1 MHHIVSDGWS
11 HGVFWRE
18 LAVLYDAF
26 TTGQPSPLP
35 RSLIQYADFAY
46 WQQQWL
52 RGEVLDTQLAYWKQ
66 QLAGVSMLQLPT
78 DHPRP
83 AVQTFR
89 GARHFLTL
97 SPTLTQALKT
107 LSQRH
112 GVTLFMTLL
121 AAFQT
126 LLHRYTGQDDIAVG
140 SLIANRNRVELE
152 GLIGFF
158 VNTLVL
164 RTDLSGDPSFRE
176 LLERVRAVTLGAY
189 EHQDMPYEKLLEALR
204 PPRDLSRN
212 PLFQVLFVLH
222 NTPQQALEL
231 PGLTVHPLEIDPGT
245 ARFDITLE
253 FWETPEGLRGRFEYS
268 TDLFE
273 AATIA
278 RMAGH
283 LQTLLE
289 GIVAD
294 PEQRLS
300 QLPLLTA
307 DERHRMLVEWNTTTA
322 PYPNDQCIHTC
333 LRPRSLALPTPLLW
347 SVVTSLSPTAN
358 SIAVPI
364 RWRTISWRS
373 GSEGGAGG
381 ALYRALP
388 RYGGGTA
395 GYPQGRGGLCAT

>member
-1 MHHIVSDGWS
+1 
-11 HGVFWRE
+11 
-18 LAVLYDAF
+18 LYEAF

-35 RSLIQYADFAY
+35 VLSIQYADFAH

-52 RGEVLDTQLAYWKQ
+52 RGEVLDTQLAYWKW
-66 QLAGVSMLQLPT
+66 QLSGVPTLQLPT

-97 SPTLTQALKT
+97 SSTLTQALKT
-107 LSQRH
+107 LSQQH

-126 LLHRYTGQDDIAVG
+126 LLYRYAGQDDIAVG

-152 GLIGFF
+152 NLIGFF

-164 RTDLSGDPSFRE
+164 RTDLSSDPSFRI
-176 LLERVRAVTLGAY
+176 LLARVREVTLGAY
-189 EHQDMPYEKLLEALR
+189 EHRDVPYEKLLEEFR
-204 PPRDLSRN
+204 PPRDLSRH
-212 PLFQVLFVLH
+212 PLFQVMCVLH
-222 NTPQQALEL
+222 NTPQQVLEL
-231 PGLTVHPLEIDPGT
+231 SGLTVYPLEIDPGT
-245 ARFDITLE
+245 ARFDVTLD
-253 FWETPEGLRGRFEYS
+253 FWETPEGLCGRFEYS

-273 AATIA
+273 SATIA

-300 QLPLLTA
+300 QLPMLTA
-307 DERHRMLVEWNTTTA
+307 DECHR
-322 PYPNDQCIHTC
+322 
-333 LRPRSLALPTPLLW
+333 LL
-347 SVVTSLSPTAN
+347 
-358 SIAVPI
+358 
-364 RWRTISWRS
+364 
-373 GSEGGAGG
+373 
-381 ALYRALP
+381 
-388 RYGGGTA
+388 
-395 GYPQGRGGLCAT
+395 